1 MQSSGST
8 PSQQRPSFYP
18 LVWAFYFMAL
28 VGIARCF
35 ETPDYAAKI
44 PSDSV
49 SHLAAVLGLPS
60 FDTQSCA
67 GDCGARPLSPAWSR
81 PIRFAP
87 SNGCTDFPTN
97 PDLQAGCGFIAPVSD
112 PGPTPG
118 PELSAAPTDDLL
130 PSLADTV
137 VASSNPRMASHGLE
151 DTSALP

>member
-1 MQSSGST
+1 
-8 PSQQRPSFYP
+8 
-18 LVWAFYFMAL
+18 MAL